1 MKYIVCFI
9 LGASIASIIL
19 GWIRNNEI
27 RKLQYEL
34 AKAEAKAERYGSQPV
49 FIHREEANVVRIRA
63 QTIIHNEELADD
75 IAQAGKRAGA
85 ELRHEISKEILK
97 LCEIKIAED
106 VHMCS
111 RVIRADLKVIA
122 PKAGV
127 NLEDLFAA
135 THIKSKGQGTMVGF
149 DICGGN
155 PGALQFL
162 MDAYRVD
169 MFKAEAAFQ
178 RMQDNNITGT
188 KLYMLWNDCCGRD
201 TKLALQI
208 AHTAP
213 IDKIAEHINYEGGR
227 GFPFTEEE
235 LTAIC

>member
-1 MKYIVCFI
+1 MKYIICFI

-19 GWIRNNEI
+19 GRIRNNEV
-27 RKLQYEL
+27 RKLLAAL
-34 AKAEAKAERYGSQPV
+34 AKAEAKAERYGSQTV
-49 FIHREEANVVRIRA
+49 FTHREEADVVRIRA
-63 QTIIHNEELADD
+63 QTVIHNEELADD

-106 VHMCS
+106 IHMCS

-122 PKAGV
+122 PKTSA
-127 NLEDLFAA
+127 NLEDLFVA
-135 THIKSKGQGTMVGF
+135 THIKSKGQIPRLVF

-155 PGALQFL
+155 PGALRFL
-162 MDAYRVD
+162 VDAYRAD

-178 RMQDNNITGT
+178 RMRDNNITGT

-201 TKLALQI
+201 TERALMI
-208 AHTAP
+208 MKNVP
-213 IDKIAEHINYEGGR
+213 IDKIVEHINYEGGR
-227 GFPFTEEE
+227 GFLFTEEE
-235 LTAIC
+235 LAAIC

>member
-19 GWIRNNEI
+19 GWIRNNEV
-27 RKLQYEL
+27 RELRTQL
-34 AKAEAKAERYGSQPV
+34 AKAEAKATMYGSQPV
-49 FIHREEANVVRIRA
+49 FIRREETDVIRIRA
-63 QTIIHNEELADD
+63 QTIVHDEDLAYDV
-75 IAQAGKRAGA
+75 AAAGKQAGA
-85 ELRHEISKEILK
+85 ELRHEISKDILK

-106 VHMCS
+106 IEMCS
-111 RVIRADLKVIA
+111 KVIRADLKVIA
-122 PKAGV
+122 PKTRV

-135 THIKSKGQGTMVGF
+135 TRVKQKGQIPMVGF

-162 MDAYRVD
+162 MTAYRD
-169 MFKAEAAFQ
+169 NPLEAEAAFQ

-201 TKLALQI
+201 TELAVRI
-208 AHTAP
+208 AHAAS
-213 IDKIAEHINYEGGR
+213 IDKIVEHINYEGGR
-227 GFPFTEEE
+227 GFPFTQEE
-235 LTAIC
+235 LAAIC